1 MASQMVAGVTQVV
14 RKESPPGRDHIRP
27 MNRSASGSSLSCS
40 PSSGGVP
47 SGTRV
52 PGKLTEVETIARTK
66 AFSAVPA
73 PPQTLVPRRLILSVA
88 ASYNPTAPMRAAI
101 RVTVPVIALLLSAC
115 GASQNTAAKPQP
127 SASHPATSAAAS
139 PTLAAATPA
148 PINAAYVANELAGV
162 EQAIRLPDTPVE
174 EYTELGRRQQDAYH
188 LLGAH
193 SDWVPVVLSTV
204 PPSLRPVI
212 QDNLSAA
219 QQIDT
224 LNGARG
230 GLPHWRI
237 IAPPAPDVLLGY
249 YRESQQAYGVAWQV
263 LAAIN
268 LIETNMGR
276 IQGLSSAGAQ
286 GPMQFMPATWASY
299 GRGDVNN
306 PHDAI
311 LAAGRY
317 LKAHKAATDMTRAIY
332 AYNPSWLYV
341 RAVQLYAKQ
350 MFDDPHAYLGYYNW
364 QVYVQTTKGEVL
376 LPEGFS
382 G

>member
-1 MASQMVAGVTQVV
+1 M
-14 RKESPPGRDHIRP
+14 R
-27 MNRSASGSSLSCS
+27 
-40 PSSGGVP
+40 
-47 SGTRV
+47 RV
-52 PGKLTEVETIARTK
+52 LR
-66 AFSAVPA
+66 
-73 PPQTLVPRRLILSVA
+73 
-88 ASYNPTAPMRAAI
+88 
-101 RVTVPVIALLLSAC
+101 VIAPVVAVSLTAC
-115 GASQNTAAKPQP
+115 GPAAQSVKPVRP
-127 SASHPATSAAAS
+127 SHATSAVAS
-139 PTLAAATPA
+139 PTVEPDSSPTATPA
-148 PINAAYVANELAGV
+148 SVPSINDAVSLASELAGV
-162 EQAIRLPDTPVE
+162 EQAIRIPDTATE
-174 EYTELGRRQQDAYH
+174 EYVVLGQRQQQAYH
-188 LLGAH
+188 LLAAH
-193 SDWVPVVLSTV
+193 PDWVAAVLNAI
-204 PPSLRPVI
+204 PAPLRAVI

-219 QQIDT
+219 QQIDD
-224 LNGARG
+224 LNGARST
-230 GLPHWRI
+230 LPHWRI
-237 IAPPAPDVLLGY
+237 IAPPTSDVLLGY
-249 YRESQQAYGVAWQV
+249 YRESQQSSGVQWQY

-317 LKAHKAATDMTRAIY
+317 LRAHGAPQSMTRAIY

-350 MFDDPHAYLGYYNW
+350 MFDDPHAFLGYYNW

-376 LPEGFS
+376 LPEGFT

>member
-1 MASQMVAGVTQVV
+1 M
-14 RKESPPGRDHIRP
+14 R
-27 MNRSASGSSLSCS
+27 
-40 PSSGGVP
+40 
-47 SGTRV
+47 
-52 PGKLTEVETIARTK
+52 
-66 AFSAVPA
+66 A
-73 PPQTLVPRRLILSVA
+73 PVLRLI
-88 ASYNPTAPMRAAI
+88 APLLA
-101 RVTVPVIALLLSAC
+101 IALTAC
-115 GASQNTAAKPQP
+115 GASQAGTPSRASTATPT
-127 SASHPATSAAAS
+127 PATS
-139 PTLAAATPA
+139 PTATPT
-148 PINAAYVANELAGV
+148 PHVTVVDAAYVAAELGGV
-162 EQAIRLPDTPVE
+162 EQGIRLPDTPAE
-174 EYTELGRRQQDAYH
+174 EYLSLGRRQQSAYH
-188 LLGAH
+188 LVAAH
-193 SDWVPVVLSTV
+193 PDWIPAVLNALPASV
-204 PPSLRPVI
+204 RSAVQANI
-212 QDNLSAA
+212 SAA
-219 QQIDT
+219 QQIDD
-224 LNGARG
+224 LNGASG
-230 GLPHWRI
+230 ALPHWRI

-249 YRESQQAYGVAWQV
+249 YSEAQQADGIAWQY

-317 LKAHKAATDMTRAIY
+317 LRAHGAPQSMTRAIY

-350 MFDDPHAYLGYYNW
+350 MFGDPHAFLGYYNW

-376 LPEGFS
+376 LPEGFT